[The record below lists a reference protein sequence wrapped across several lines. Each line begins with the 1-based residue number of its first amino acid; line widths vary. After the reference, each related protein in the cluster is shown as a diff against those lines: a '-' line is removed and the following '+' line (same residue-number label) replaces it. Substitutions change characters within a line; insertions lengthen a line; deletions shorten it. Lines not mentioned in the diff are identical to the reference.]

1 MPTTG
6 YQPRV
11 PQTVAPSRPHRLA
24 SLWGGLASR
33 TQSPFAQPSQQS
45 RPFDSD
51 TSIYSAKASLASLP
65 KKQTPTVQV
74 AAVDAR
80 SCAAELH
87 HALAQNDY
95 HQASNLIRLAPHPG
109 VFEMVNK
116 QQQNALHLAA
126 SSEQARLI
134 NSMASRGA
142 NINAPDVH
150 GKTPLHYAVA
160 AGSAKER
167 LGDFDGMARSC
178 VTVKVLLR
186 HGANLMMTDGQGK
199 YPLALASTH
208 MSGVIEDEVYLIE
221 TGSDDLQPDFC

>member
-1 MPTTG
+1 MNLHNRGTEI
-6 YQPRV
+6 
-11 PQTVAPSRPHRLA
+11 VAHLLSPVRLIPV
-24 SLWGGLASR
+24 
-33 TQSPFAQPSQQS
+33 SP
-45 RPFDSD
+45 
-51 TSIYSAKASLASLP
+51 
-65 KKQTPTVQV
+65 
-74 AAVDAR
+74 
-80 SCAAELH
+80 
-87 HALAQNDY
+87 
-95 HQASNLIRLAPHPG
+95 
-109 VFEMVNK
+109 
-116 QQQNALHLAA
+116 AA

>member
-1 MPTTG
+1 M
-6 YQPRV
+6 
-11 PQTVAPSRPHRLA
+11 S
-24 SLWGGLASR
+24 
-33 TQSPFAQPSQQS
+33 
-45 RPFDSD
+45 
-51 TSIYSAKASLASLP
+51 
-65 KKQTPTVQV
+65 
-74 AAVDAR
+74 
-80 SCAAELH
+80 
-87 HALAQNDY
+87 
-95 HQASNLIRLAPHPG
+95 
-109 VFEMVNK
+109 
-116 QQQNALHLAA
+116 LAA